1 MIEQFVNSLS
11 KIKSTES
18 NNLIERYYKGLQKA
32 FENIDGGN
40 KNNLFEP
47 AFELPQLDEQMI
59 KFFEVAQSSYSY
71 LGDYKDK
78 SIYLLNLMK
87 NPGTNTTKTLASL
100 LMVARAVNH
109 IKKTGERILIFTPS
123 SGNKAIALRDAVE
136 RAIKF
141 GLVAKEELRIITLT
155 PKNSSHKLR
164 KSDLSE
170 NEELLKLNPMFIYN
184 GEIPQ
189 DVKKIGS
196 EFIKK
201 YDRDIETKY
210 GYRVW
215 YSLDIRNYKVAD
227 SLRAFFDYEFFP
239 WKENQSKRLHAHAVS
254 SAYGLLGYNYGRT
267 IIKNE
272 GMKIHEPNPGY
283 LLVQHSETSDMV
295 LSLLYNDFSRSNYPK
310 YIYDETDGM
319 FKQKQNSHFPYK
331 TWRVI
336 ENLDGTFYTH
346 NPPTSP
352 EMNNLIHTNGGT
364 GIVVS
369 LSECLSRI
377 GIIKQLL
384 KGTDVSFP
392 EDIRDLNEWSLVMA
406 FTGVTNAIDRNLVDA
421 FDDIIIHGSGI
432 YSEDDYLK
440 VEKTQVK
447 EIGNHKEMFHAV
459 FE

>member
-1 MIEQFVNSLS
+1 M
-11 KIKSTES
+11 
-18 NNLIERYYKGLQKA
+18 
-32 FENIDGGN
+32 
-40 KNNLFEP
+40 
-47 AFELPQLDEQMI
+47 
-59 KFFEVAQSSYSY
+59 
-71 LGDYKDK
+71 
-78 SIYLLNLMK
+78 
-87 NPGTNTTKTLASL
+87 
-100 LMVARAVNH
+100 
-109 IKKTGERILIFTPS
+109 
-123 SGNKAIALRDAVE
+123 
-136 RAIKF
+136 
-141 GLVAKEELRIITLT
+141 
-155 PKNSSHKLR
+155 
-164 KSDLSE
+164 
-170 NEELLKLNPMFIYN
+170 
-184 GEIPQ
+184 
-189 DVKKIGS
+189 
-196 EFIKK
+196 
-201 YDRDIETKY
+201 
-210 GYRVW
+210 
-215 YSLDIRNYKVAD
+215 
-227 SLRAFFDYEFFP
+227 
-239 WKENQSKRLHAHAVS
+239 
-254 SAYGLLGYNYGRT
+254 LGYNYGRT